1 MAPMVEGVAQQVGH
15 DAREGVELLPVG
27 RVPGTKA
34 LSNAVRAHLAPLVVV
49 AVEPDLGDV
58 LPVGVR
64 GDLGRRQ
71 VGVKIDDRQLGRVV
85 EVETDR
91 LVVSKHEVLVNQ
103 TTHPATFRARASSSV
118 HLWLSI
124 WILWVNFEAGDSLR
138 SLTEWNA

>member
-58 LPVGVR
+58 LPVGVPR
-64 GDLGRRQ
+64 DLRRRQ
-71 VGVKIDDRQLGRVV
+71 VGMKIDNRQLGREV
-85 EVETDR
+85 EVETSR
-91 LVVSKHEVLVNQ
+91 LFALEQESFVDQPAHRAISLAPASASRVCRVVSHRATSIDRVELSA
-103 TTHPATFRARASSSV
+103 THHIVT
-118 HLWLSI
+118 
-124 WILWVNFEAGDSLR
+124 
-138 SLTEWNA
+138 